1 MDGIEGLKR
10 VSGTGYRVAGNRW
23 PSVELAAAAVLLTV
37 YTLTLAPSV
46 TLWDSGEFL
55 AAMHSLGIPHPPGT
69 PLYVLIGKVWS
80 MVLGPALGFARSVNL
95 LSAVAMAC
103 AFGLLAN
110 LVLRWTRDAAWA
122 FAAAVTAGAMSSV
135 WMSANETEVYA
146 IALLASMLILWC
158 ADRAVTTGN
167 LRWLMLGVYTGGL
180 AWALHLTA
188 LLSVPAAVYL
198 VLAGFRAQKASPTV
212 RILGMSVLLF
222 CLGASA
228 VLFMIVRAQHDPT
241 INEGNASTWSALS
254 DVLMRREY
262 RPVAPWPRQ
271 APIFLQIGNVFEYAD
286 WQIALGLA
294 PDAPPSWL
302 RTPFTILFLL
312 LGIGGWRAHREADRR
327 SWHAMTILFLTATL
341 AVIAYLNHK
350 ASPSFGFGILPP
362 GAPHEARERD
372 YFYILAFICWGV
384 WAGIG
389 AVTLGRKTFSR
400 TSRTWLRNAGILI
413 PILPIA
419 LNWRAVNRA
428 TQPGASEAHRAALNT
443 LLPAPPRGV
452 VLARGDNEAFPA
464 WYAQEVEGMRRDV
477 TVVVVPMLPAA
488 WYRAEIRRR
497 YGLLSEAEVRNW
509 RGFTQTLASLE
520 REATVKGRTVVE
532 ATRIEP

>member
-1 MDGIEGLKR
+1 VDGIEGLKPAVR
-10 VSGTGYRVAGNRW
+10 LPAVEMMAAG
-23 PSVELAAAAVLLTV
+23 VLLAV

-69 PLYVLIGKVWS
+69 PLYVLLGKVWS
-80 MVLGPALGFARSVNL
+80 MALGPIFGFARSVNL

-103 AFGLLAN
+103 ACGLLAN
-110 LVLRWTRDAAWA
+110 LILRWTRDSAWA
-122 FAAAVTAGAMSSV
+122 FAAAVSAGAMSSV

-146 IALLASMLILWC
+146 IALLVSMLILWC
-158 ADRAVTTGN
+158 ADRASTTGN
-167 LRWLMLGVYTGGL
+167 WRWLLLGAYTAGL
-180 AWALHLTA
+180 GWAMHLTA
-188 LLSVPAAVYL
+188 LLTVPAAVYL
-198 VLAGFRAQKASPTV
+198 VFEVFRAQKKLPTARV
-212 RILGMSVLLF
+212 LGASVLLF

-228 VLFMIVRAQHDPT
+228 VLFMIVRAQHDPA
-241 INEGNASTWSALS
+241 INEGNASTWNAFS

-271 APIFLQIGNVFEYAD
+271 APLFLQIGNVFEYAD

-302 RTPFTILFLL
+302 RTPFTILFVL
-312 LGIGGWRAHREADRR
+312 LGIAGCRAHREADRR
-327 SWHAMTILFLTATL
+327 SWRAMMIVFLTATL

-350 ASPSFGFGILPP
+350 ASPSFGFGILAA

-372 YFYILAFICWGV
+372 YFYILAFICWGM

-389 AVTLGRKTFSR
+389 AVTLARKSFSR
-400 TSRTWLRNAGILI
+400 SSISWLRNVGLLI

-428 TQPGASEAHRAALNT
+428 PQPGASEAHRAALNT
-443 LLPAPPRGV
+443 LMPPPPRGV

-464 WYAQEVEGMRRDV
+464 WYAQEVEGIRRDV

-488 WYRAEIRRR
+488 WYRAEITRR
-497 YGLLSEAEVRNW
+497 YRLLGEAEVRNW
-509 RGFTQTLASLE
+509 TGFDQTLASLR
-520 REATVKGRTVVE
+520 REASAKGRAVVE
-532 ATRIEP
+532 ASR